1 MEGALKQFRWW
12 HVQAEWFETQVVG
25 VPNPVVAA
33 TALCVQS
40 ATVIFLLWYY
50 EQNQLVMNRW
60 YVLFLGILYYERKQ
74 VVTN

>member
-40 ATVIFLLWYY
+40 ATVIFFA
-50 EQNQLVMNRW
+50 LV
-60 YVLFLGILYYERKQ
+60 L
-74 VVTN
+74 